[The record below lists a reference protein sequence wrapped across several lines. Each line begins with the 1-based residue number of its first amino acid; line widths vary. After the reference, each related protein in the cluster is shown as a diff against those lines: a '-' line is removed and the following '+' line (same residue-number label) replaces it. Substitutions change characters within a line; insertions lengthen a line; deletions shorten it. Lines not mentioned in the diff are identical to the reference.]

1 MKKVL
6 FALALTMMAGTIG
19 SAYAAKSSETV
30 VVVNKDK
37 GKKGKKKHKKSC
49 CSEAKPAG
57 QNGSCATGANAANGQ
72 NGSCATGANGSN
84 GTQSSCCSH
93 KK

>member
-6 FALALTMMAGTIG
+6 FTMALVMMAGTVG
-19 SAYAAKSSETV
+19 SAYAATSSETIV
-30 VVVNKDK
+30 VVKKDK
-37 GKKGKKKHKKSC
+37 DKKKKKNKKSC
-49 CSEAKPAG
+49 CSAEKQAAAPT
-57 QNGSCATGANAANGQ
+57 GSCATGA
-72 NGSCATGANGSN
+72 N

>member
-1 MKKVL
+1 M
-6 FALALTMMAGTIG
+6 ALVMMAGTVG
-19 SAYAAKSSETV
+19 SAYAATSSETV

-37 GKKGKKKHKKSC
+37 GKKGKKKNKKSC
-49 CSEAKPAG
+49 CEAEKPAA
-57 QNGSCATGANAANGQ
+57 QNGSCASGA
-72 NGSCATGANGSN
+72 N